1 MKFKNSLVTLYI
13 SANHQSA
20 MVQRSNPVLENA
32 YLINKEKYYIKL
44 FAFLTFECIPR
55 ESNTVKTNFA
65 GSLLK
70 MNIERPTWSR
80 EMSDTEGKK

>member
-44 FAFLTFECIPR
+44 FAF
-55 ESNTVKTNFA
+55 
-65 GSLLK
+65 
-70 MNIERPTWSR
+70 
-80 EMSDTEGKK
+80 